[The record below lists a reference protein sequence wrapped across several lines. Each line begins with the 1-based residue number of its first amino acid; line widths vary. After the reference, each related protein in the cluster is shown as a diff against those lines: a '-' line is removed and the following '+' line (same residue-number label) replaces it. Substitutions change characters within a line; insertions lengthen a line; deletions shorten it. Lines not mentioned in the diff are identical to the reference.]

1 MQYAFTFTRQ
11 FIIGIS
17 IIVSNLDM
25 KKIFLLI
32 IILSTIPFYSCNK
45 YDQEL
50 SPQLIPGKV
59 NDIYRFYCGKI
70 KNDNIWIV
78 DGEKVRNEIL
88 PDFIFGGN
96 EMRYPF
102 IPKNEIWISNDIPAI
117 EYETTL
123 EHEINERDLM
133 RDLGWSYANAH
144 DSSLQIEIKLR
155 RGFEK
160 GSTEHEASIP
170 LVYPMDSDSI
180 KQIKDIPDKIKIKNI
195 YVQKL
200 DKIDSISVWLVNGSN
215 VRRDIFPDFCP
226 SGGPVDY
233 LFIPKNEIWID
244 GEISCED
251 MFYGIML
258 ERKLFEEYYRTDDY
272 TSATETADKF
282 IIQKRKEMND
292 LIARQPKINTTP
304 PLTKD

>member
-1 MQYAFTFTRQ
+1 MNCITIFSSIQFMKRIFYLTF
-11 FIIGIS
+11 
-17 IIVSNLDM
+17 
-25 KKIFLLI
+25 IFCAILL
-32 IILSTIPFYSCNK
+32 TSCNK
-45 YDQEL
+45 NTDPDISQ
-50 SPQLIPGKV
+50 QMIHFKT
-59 NDIYRFYCGKI
+59 NDIYRFFCGKI

-102 IPKNEIWISNDIPAI
+102 IPKNEIWIANDIPAR

-133 RDLGWSYANAH
+133 RDLKWSYANSH
-144 DSSLQIEIKLR
+144 DSSLQIELKLR

-160 GSTEHEASIP
+160 ECLDHESSLSMMFPGDTDSTR
-170 LVYPMDSDSI
+170 
-180 KQIKDIPDKIKIKNI
+180 QIKDLPEKVKLKDVYLQKVDKI
-195 YVQKL
+195 
-200 DKIDSISVWLVNGSN
+200 DDSISVWLVNGSN
-215 VRRDIFPDFCP
+215 IRRDIFPDFCP
-226 SGGPVDY
+226 SGSFVDY
-233 LFIPKNEIWID
+233 LFVPLNEIWID

-258 ERKLFEEYYRTDDY
+258 ERKLLEEYYRTEDY
-272 TSATETADKF
+272 SAATETADKF
-282 IIQKRKEMND
+282 INQKRKEMND
-292 LIARQPKINTTP
+292 LISRQPKINTTP

>member
-1 MQYAFTFTRQ
+1 
-11 FIIGIS
+11 
-17 IIVSNLDM
+17 M
-25 KKIFLLI
+25 KNIFYLT
-32 IILSTIPFYSCNK
+32 IILSAFLFTSCNK
-45 YDQEL
+45 NNDPDISQ
-50 SPQLIPGKV
+50 QMIPGKA

-102 IPKNEIWISNDIPAI
+102 IPKNEIWISNDIPAR

-133 RDLGWSYANAH
+133 RDLKWSYANSH
-144 DSSLQIEIKLR
+144 DSSLQIELKLR
-155 RGFEK
+155 REFDKECL
-160 GSTEHEASIP
+160 EHEASLP
-170 LVYPMDSDSI
+170 FMFPGDTDST
-180 KQIKDIPDKIKIKNI
+180 KQIKDLPDQIKLKNV
-195 YVQKL
+195 YLQKV
-200 DKIDSISVWLVNGSN
+200 DKIDSVSVWLVYGSN
-215 VRRDIFPDFCP
+215 IRRDIFPDFCP
-226 SGGPVDY
+226 SGSGVDY
-233 LFIPKNEIWID
+233 LFIPDNEIWID

-258 ERKLFEEYYRTDDY
+258 ERKLMEEYNRTEDY
-272 TSATETADKF
+272 SASTETADKF

-292 LIARQPKINTTP
+292 LIVRQPKVSTTP
-304 PLTKD
+304 PLTRD